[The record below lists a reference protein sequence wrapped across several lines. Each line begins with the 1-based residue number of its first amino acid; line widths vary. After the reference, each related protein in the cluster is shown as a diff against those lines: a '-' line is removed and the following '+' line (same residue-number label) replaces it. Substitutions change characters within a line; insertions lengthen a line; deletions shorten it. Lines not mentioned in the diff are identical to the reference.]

1 MGLLGRLTVRSQ
13 LLSRIG
19 KEVDRLDEDEGIPL
33 EPDQPVEYEGD
44 DLAEDIAFL
53 ATSPQELVAE
63 RLGLSSRRW
72 RDVLKALQP
81 AKMATLN
88 TLKAYE
94 ADLEVSCETAPSIL
108 CEVHRQ
114 TRAAGAASGP
124 CLLLP
129 IDRLD
134 VISG

>member
-94 ADLEVSCETAPSIL
+94 ADLEVL
-108 CEVHRQ
+108 M
-114 TRAAGAASGP
+114 
-124 CLLLP
+124 
-129 IDRLD
+129 
-134 VISG
+134 